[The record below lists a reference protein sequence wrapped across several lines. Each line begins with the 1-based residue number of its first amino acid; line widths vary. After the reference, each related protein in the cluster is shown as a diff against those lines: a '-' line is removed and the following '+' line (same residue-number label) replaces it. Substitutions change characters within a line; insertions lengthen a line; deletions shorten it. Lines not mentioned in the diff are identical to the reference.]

1 MSVPERLSHDEFARA
16 FAALRPKLVCLAGA
30 VLGTPHGAEDV
41 VQEAA
46 LVALDKL
53 DQFEAGT
60 RLEAWLAR
68 IVRLVAL
75 NHGRERARARA
86 RSGGSAVETLHA
98 RERDAAPAARPLAL
112 DFDDRLMRALGT
124 LGETA
129 RAALLLR
136 TVLELDYRE
145 ISALLE
151 IPEGTAMSH
160 VFRAREALR
169 RALTEADARE
179 RDGGRTT

>member
-1 MSVPERLSHDEFARA
+1 MSAAPRLHRDEFARE
-16 FAALRPKLVCLAGA
+16 FARARPRLVCIAAA
-30 VLGTPHGAEDV
+30 VLGTRHGAEDA

-46 LVALDKL
+46 VIALDKL
-53 DQFEAGT
+53 GDFEPGT
-60 RLEAWLAR
+60 RIEAWLAR
-68 IVRLVAL
+68 IVRFVAL

-86 RSGGSAVETLHA
+86 RDGGGSVEQLGA
-98 RERDAAPAARPLAL
+98 PGERSGALAL
-112 DFDDRLMRALGT
+112 EFDDRLMRALGT

-145 ISALLE
+145 ISGVLG

-160 VFRAREALR
+160 VFRARETLR
-169 RALTEADARE
+169 RALTDETS
-179 RDGGRTT
+179 GRST